1 MTTEEKLKEMLGD
14 YYEMGSPGSPNAAIL
29 QNMLGADNELRDPQ
43 SENEALLKLIY
54 EDGVGNIME
63 AAEEAKEAAAAAEA
77 AAQQAI
83 GIGQMV
89 YMGTDGKFY
98 VNTED

>member
-14 YYEMGSPGSPNAAIL
+14 YYEMGVPGSPNAAIL
-29 QNMLGADNELRDPQ
+29 QNILGAENELRDPQ

-63 AAEEAKEAAAAAEA
+63 AAEKAKEDADRAEDAAEQA
-77 AAQQAI
+77 A
-83 GIGQMV
+83 GIAQMV

-98 VNTED
+98 VNEEE